1 MFHTVV
7 RRTKLITWLCENTL
21 KNIKTYHWEG
31 RRKLPVK
38 QQLQWLSQVKEE
50 VAGMEGKLA
59 LEVTFENR
67 LFLETSTQAP
77 KI

>member
-1 MFHTVV
+1 M
-7 RRTKLITWLCENTL
+7 KSTL